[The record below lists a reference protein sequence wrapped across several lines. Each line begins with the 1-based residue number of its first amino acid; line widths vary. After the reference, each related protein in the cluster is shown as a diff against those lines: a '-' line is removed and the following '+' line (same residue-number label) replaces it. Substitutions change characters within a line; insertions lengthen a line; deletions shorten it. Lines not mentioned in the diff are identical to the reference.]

1 MSRLRLAFLLL
12 GLLCVVRAHAGS
24 TFTVTVD
31 TTPLVGIGPFTL
43 DIQFIDGTGLPGDLN
58 NNTITLGNFS
68 FGGGSAVGGG
78 TAVGG
83 ASGSLPAGITLH
95 DTSFFNE
102 YLQDFQPGTLLKF
115 DVSVTNVFNPSG
127 IPDLFTVA
135 ILDSSGIEL
144 PTTGFANEFV
154 AISLEGGAAPVV
166 TAAGSTPG
174 SQFQIAVPSV
184 QGSQSITF
192 TSSAPSAATVGGAT
206 YNVTATGGA
215 SGNPVTFSIDATAS
229 AVCSIAGSTVSFIG
243 TGTCVIDA
251 NQAGNANYATA
262 AQVQQSFTVS
272 AATTKTNQ
280 SITFNKPT
288 NKTMLQS
295 PVTVSATASSGLPV
309 TFTTTTPA
317 VCTPGGTNGE
327 TITLVAKG
335 TCTVQA
341 NQAGN
346 AVYAAATAVNRS
358 FTVSQASQ
366 TITFTVLTKK
376 TLLESPVTVAA
387 TASSGLTV
395 TFTTT
400 TPLVCTAGGVNGST
414 ITLAVAGTC
423 TVKAV
428 QAGDATYKPATAVS
442 RSFAV
447 VNPTQTIT
455 FNAVTNKTMLQSPV
469 NVTAKASSGLAVT
482 FTTTTPAVCTPGGV
496 NGSPITL
503 EGAGTCKVQADQAGN
518 AAYFAAPPVQRS
530 FNVSRVNQAITF
542 STLAN
547 KTLAQSSV
555 TVTAKAASGLTVTF
569 TTTTPLVCTA
579 GGTNGATITLVGT
592 GTCTVRADQAGDATY
607 NPASAVTRNFVVS

>member
-229 AVCSIAGSTVSFIG
+229 SRVFNCGIDRVVHRHWNVCDRCQPGGQRQLRDRSASPTIFHGFRGNNQDQSVDHLQQADEQDYAAIAGDGERDRVVGAAGDLHDHYPGSLHARWDERGDDHAGCQGDLHGAGQSSRQRRLCGRHSRESQLHGVASESDDHLHCADEEDLAG
-243 TGTCVIDA
+243 VTGDGGGDGIVRVDGHVYDDDATGMYGGWRERIDDH
-251 NQAGNANYATA
+251 
-262 AQVQQSFTVS
+262 
-272 AATTKTNQ
+272 
-280 SITFNKPT
+280 
-288 NKTMLQS
+288 
-295 PVTVSATASSGLPV
+295 
-309 TFTTTTPA
+309 
-317 VCTPGGTNGE
+317 
-327 TITLVAKG
+327 
-335 TCTVQA
+335 
-341 NQAGN
+341 
-346 AVYAAATAVNRS
+346 
-358 FTVSQASQ
+358 
-366 TITFTVLTKK
+366 
-376 TLLESPVTVAA
+376 
-387 TASSGLTV
+387 
-395 TFTTT
+395 
-400 TPLVCTAGGVNGST
+400 AGGCRDLHGE
-414 ITLAVAGTC
+414 
-423 TVKAV
+423 
-428 QAGDATYKPATAVS
+428 S
-442 RSFAV
+442 R
-447 VNPTQTIT
+447 
-455 FNAVTNKTMLQSPV
+455 
-469 NVTAKASSGLAVT
+469 
-482 FTTTTPAVCTPGGV
+482 PGRRCH
-496 NGSPITL
+496 L
-503 EGAGTCKVQADQAGN
+503 
-518 AAYFAAPPVQRS
+518 
-530 FNVSRVNQAITF
+530 
-542 STLAN
+542 
-547 KTLAQSSV
+547 
-555 TVTAKAASGLTVTF
+555 
-569 TTTTPLVCTA
+569 
-579 GGTNGATITLVGT
+579 
-592 GTCTVRADQAGDATY
+592 
-607 NPASAVTRNFVVS
+607 